1 MTQRPMQTRNTEE
14 NQEVTQFDD
23 DAVVMYPN
31 IEDNIPIP
39 KNVRE
44 ALPDLSNQEEIEMLA
59 NTVKL
64 ISDLTGQP
72 IEATQEDIDEAKTVI
87 KTIIKEPQTKLQIKK
102 YKNGTLASL
111 AGMVAELD
119 AQVVDDLKDLKTFVI
134 NGLIKEAT
142 MSDKS
147 KERITA
153 LRAIGEV
160 DGVDAFKKH
169 TEVVHKNMSL
179 DDIEDRLN
187 ILVGK
192 LQRRLD
198 IKDSEVVDAEVV
210 KDE

>member
-1 MTQRPMQTRNTEE
+1 MQTRNTEE
-14 NQEVTQFDD
+14 DQEVTQFDD

-31 IEDNIPIP
+31 IEDTIPIP
-39 KNVRE
+39 RNVRE
-44 ALPDLSNQEEIEMLA
+44 ALPDLSNEEELEMMA
-59 NTVKL
+59 NTIKL

-72 IEATQEDIDEAKTVI
+72 IEATQEDVDEAKTVI
-87 KTIIKEPQTKLQIKK
+87 KTMIKDPHTKLQLKK

-179 DDIEDRLN
+179 DDIEDRLKV
-187 ILVGK
+187 LVGK
-192 LQRRLD
+192 LQKRLD

>member
-1 MTQRPMQTRNTEE
+1 MQTRNTEE
-14 NQEVTQFDD
+14 DQEVTQFDD
-23 DAVVMYPN
+23 DAVVMYPH

-64 ISDLTGQP
+64 ISDLTGEP

-87 KTIIKEPQTKLQIKK
+87 KTMIKEPETKLQIKK

-179 DDIEDRLN
+179 DDIEDRLK

-192 LQRRLD
+192 LQKRLEE
-198 IKDSEVVDAEVV
+198 KDVQGETVNNGE
-210 KDE
+210 

>member
-1 MTQRPMQTRNTEE
+1 MQTRNTEE
-14 NQEVTQFDD
+14 DQEVTQFDD
-23 DAVVMYPN
+23 DAVVMYPH

-64 ISDLTGQP
+64 ISDLTGEP

-87 KTIIKEPQTKLQIKK
+87 KTMIKEPQTKLQIKK

-142 MSDKS
+142 TSDKS

-179 DDIEDRLN
+179 DDIEDRLK

-192 LQRRLD
+192 LQKRLEE
-198 IKDSEVVDAEVV
+198 KDVQGETVNNGE
-210 KDE
+210 

>member
-1 MTQRPMQTRNTEE
+1 MQTRNTEE
-14 NQEVTQFDD
+14 DQEITQFDD
-23 DAVVMYPN
+23 DAVVIYPH
-31 IEDNIPIP
+31 IEENIPIP

-44 ALPDLSNQEEIEMLA
+44 ALPNLTNQEEIEMLA

-64 ISDLTGQP
+64 LADLTGQQ

-87 KTIIKEPQTKLQIKK
+87 KTMIKEPQTKLQIKK

-169 TEVVHKNMSL
+169 TEVVHKNMSM
-179 DDIEDRLN
+179 DDIEDRLKT
-187 ILVGK
+187 LVTK
-192 LQRRLD
+192 LQKRLEE
-198 IKDSEVVDAEVV
+198 KDVEGEIVNNGE
-210 KDE
+210 

>member
-1 MTQRPMQTRNTEE
+1 MQTRNTEE

-44 ALPDLSNQEEIEMLA
+44 ALPDLSNQEELEMMA
-59 NTVKL
+59 NTIRL
-64 ISDLTGQP
+64 LSDLTGQP
-72 IEATQEDIDEAKTVI
+72 IEATQEDIDEAKMVI
-87 KTIIKEPQTKLQIKK
+87 KTIIKEPQTKLQLKK

-179 DDIEDRLN
+179 DDIEDRLKV
-187 ILVGK
+187 LVGK